1 MVAVTNS
8 DSDGRDLILRI
19 SNVRRHCRLDLLSM
33 VRYPDVVFFGMVVHD
48 PKRAGSEPT

>member
-19 SNVRRHCRLDLLSM
+19 TAGLPAPGRLRRPFVPTSLR
-33 VRYPDVVFFGMVVHD
+33 VTA
-48 PKRAGSEPT
+48 RAFARPAPLR